1 MGNVFS
7 DKKDDKP
14 ETTRAPHRTMGAFTK
29 NRGLS
34 MLSMYKQQIT
44 FWVVDNIQMY
54 VYCLICKN
62 CFRNR

>member
-44 FWVVDNIQMY
+44 F
-54 VYCLICKN
+54 
-62 CFRNR
+62 